1 MANTT
6 RETRRDSYDEIRPKR
21 AQRRQ
26 LILEI
31 LGGRQMTASEIT
43 EELLR
48 HHVIQYYDRNFVA
61 PRLTELKSEGLVE
74 TVGRRMCRRTG
85 KRVAIW
91 AMVKRP
97 PRPAPAAPT
106 TTVPTAIKTP
116 VQATIYDLMKGG
128 DKL

>member
-6 RETRRDSYDEIRPKR
+6 KESRRDSYDEIRPKR
-21 AQRRQ
+21 AKRRQ
-26 LILEI
+26 LILEV
-31 LGGRQMTASEIT
+31 LGGRQLTASEIT

-85 KRVAIW
+85 KRVAVW
-91 AMVKRP
+91 ARVKRP
-97 PRPAPAAPT
+97 SRPAPMAPEVTTAAT
-106 TTVPTAIKTP
+106 
-116 VQATIYDLMKGG
+116 QATIYDLMKGG